1 MEKLDIKELEKTIR
15 ELTTLREQEKEKYLV
30 GSIWKE
36 SVDALRI
43 CISSLEQ
50 LEIRGEKINSVRQD
64 NLTNLRKI
72 LLNLLQIG
80 GLLGIGNRS
89 GVTELKRQ
97 VEGKISPSKK
107 AKKEPVKVSGKE

>member
-1 MEKLDIKELEKTIR
+1 MEKLDIKELDKTIK

-36 SVDALRI
+36 SVEALRL

-50 LEIRGEKINSVRQD
+50 LSLRGEKINSARQN

-72 LLNLLQIG
+72 LLNLLEIG
-80 GLLGIGNRS
+80 ELLGIGSGS
-89 GVTELKRQ
+89 GVTRLK
-97 VEGKISPSKK
+97 KITDDKIKEEEKRKK
-107 AKKEPVKVSGKE
+107 RALKV